1 VSLSV
6 PLSGPIPANAVYRK
20 YSASASWYDFEM
32 DANNRVASAPGE
44 ANACPL
50 VNSDAYTDGLTAGH
64 MCVQIT
70 IEDGGPNDIDGE
82 VNGTI
87 VDPSGI
93 AVLKTPA
100 AQPVPE
106 PEPTPEPTP
115 TPEPVAKWSSSGGCT
130 LVSGSSDQGL
140 VFILALALLGLTRRR
155 WRAYLP

>member
-93 AVLKTPA
+93 AVLKTPVPHQHPSRSQSGVVAVA
-100 AQPVPE
+100 AHWLAA
-106 PEPTPEPTP
+106 
-115 TPEPVAKWSSSGGCT
+115 VATKAWS
-130 LVSGSSDQGL
+130 L
-140 VFILALALLGLTRRR
+140 FWR
-155 WRAYLP
+155 WRC